1 MNGIAIAVIGLLL
14 AAGIVARGVLLIV
27 AARRLRARLV
37 PVAARVTKQGKVAES
52 RIENFTNSDGNNVTR
67 TEHVFV
73 GAWEYTVGGQRHTG
87 SIDARAPVFRDD
99 ELPPATIQVFHDRD
113 DPAVSRL
120 HRQADAGV
128 AAPWF
133 IFAGVV
139 AAVSLLIV
147 AIANADRWLG
157 R

>member
-1 MNGIAIAVIGLLL
+1 MSGIAIGVIGLLI
-14 AAGIVARGVLLIV
+14 AAAIATRGVLLML

-37 PVAARVTKQGKVAES
+37 PIAARVTKQGKVAQT
-52 RIENFTNSDGNNVTR
+52 RLENFTNSDGDNIQR
-67 TEHVFV
+67 IEHVFV

-87 SIDARAPVFRDD
+87 GIDARAPVFRDED
-99 ELPPATIQVFHDRD
+99 MPPATIQVFHDRD

-120 HRQADAGV
+120 HRDADAGV
-128 AAPWF
+128 ATPWF
-133 IFAGVV
+133 IFAAVV

-147 AIANADRWLG
+147 VIANADRWLG